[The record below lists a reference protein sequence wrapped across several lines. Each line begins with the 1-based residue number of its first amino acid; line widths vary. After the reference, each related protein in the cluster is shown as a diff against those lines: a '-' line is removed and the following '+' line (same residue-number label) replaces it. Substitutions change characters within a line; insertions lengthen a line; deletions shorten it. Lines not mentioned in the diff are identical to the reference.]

1 MKTACVNSPVD
12 RPALLRPVRRVVVK
26 VGTYLL
32 TGKGTALNLEMM
44 RKIASEIAEL
54 KRRGKE
60 VVLVTSGA
68 IGAGVLEL
76 KLKER
81 PKDLPGLQAAAAVGQ
96 AGLMHLYRACFAAH
110 GLTVGQILLTREDV
124 RARDRH
130 LNVRHTIATLLK
142 SGVVPIINEN
152 DSVAVDEIE
161 FGDNDYLAALV
172 AILIQAELLI
182 LLTDVEGL
190 LAPAGKE
197 GKEKRV
203 IGTVGKI
210 TPEIRRLAGGST
222 KELSRGGMR
231 SKLEAAGIATRGGG
245 MVVVAS
251 GRRPAVLVEVIEG
264 RETGTL
270 FLPSGRRVGGRK
282 CWIAFSCVRKGQIV
296 VDDGARRALVARG
309 KSLLASGVIRAQ
321 GDFAAGD
328 MVGIAGPEGTEF
340 ARGLTNYGADDLRKI
355 QGKKTAQIAP
365 LLGQRYYD
373 EVVHRDN
380 LLIL

>member
-1 MKTACVNSPVD
+1 MKTTSTGAPVD

-32 TGKGTALNLEMM
+32 TGKGTPLNLEMM

-124 RARDRH
+124 RARARH
-130 LNVRHTIATLLK
+130 LNVRHTIAALLK
-142 SGVVPIINEN
+142 SGAVPIINEN

-190 LAPAGKE
+190 LAPAGTE
-197 GKEKRV
+197 GQEKRV
-203 IGTVGKI
+203 
-210 TPEIRRLAGGST
+210 A
-222 KELSRGGMR
+222 
-231 SKLEAAGIATRGGG
+231 KLEAAGIATRGGG
-245 MVVVAS
+245 MVVIAS

-270 FLPSGRRVGGRK
+270 FLPTARRVGGRK

-328 MVGIAGPEGTEF
+328 MVEIAGPEGTEF

-355 QGKKTAQIAP
+355 QGKKSAQIAS